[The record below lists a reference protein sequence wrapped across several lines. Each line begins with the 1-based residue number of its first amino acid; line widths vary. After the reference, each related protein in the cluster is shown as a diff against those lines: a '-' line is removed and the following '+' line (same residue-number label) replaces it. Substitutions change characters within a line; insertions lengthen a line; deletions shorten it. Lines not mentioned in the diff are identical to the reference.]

1 MTPKAKKEKQL
12 LTERQ
17 RDELLIRLDE
27 RQTIFERH
35 FDNHLA
41 HHFRYSI
48 LAWTITAGALITAL
62 FSLIK
67 G

>member
-1 MTPKAKKEKQL
+1 MIQT
-12 LTERQ
+12 
-17 RDELLIRLDE
+17 DHDLLIRIDE
-27 RQTIFERH
+27 RTEDLERN

-48 LAWTITAGALITAL
+48 LAWTITIGALITAI
-62 FSLIK
+62 FALIR